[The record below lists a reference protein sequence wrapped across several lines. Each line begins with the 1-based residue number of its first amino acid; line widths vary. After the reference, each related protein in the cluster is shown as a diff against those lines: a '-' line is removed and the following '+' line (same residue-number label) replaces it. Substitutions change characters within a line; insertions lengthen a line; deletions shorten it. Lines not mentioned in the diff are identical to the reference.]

1 MKVEIEWNTGMP
13 NEAGEYIITTW
24 DGLVDYDVAY
34 RHPDGYLYWGFFDSV
49 LAWCKISDIEPYD
62 YMNSK

>member
-13 NEAGEYIITTW
+13 NETGEYLITTW

-34 RHPDGYLYWGFFDSV
+34 RHPDGYLYWGFSIMFSLGV
-49 LAWCKISDIEPYD
+49 
-62 YMNSK
+62 N